1 MIILTKAIIALA
13 LGAAMIASP
22 ALKAE
27 AADNIAY
34 ENAVTEADEK
44 IVIAEYEAFIAS
56 KKSEATAKNSSSD
69 DESAPIEESNAAA
82 NDDEAGKS
90 DNKYEGIYNKNS
102 DEDASDNTE
111 NKFKE
116 IYDIAMTHAS
126 EILSLCAF
134 IGSLVCA
141 VIYKSGLLPMVEN
154 GLKSIRSVTAKI
166 KEATDRAE
174 LDNKTSLCNINDRID
189 ELEKTLGNAT
199 EALSTLAKRLE
210 EIGAQRDYQE
220 KISNLLG
227 GEIDMLYDI
236 FMSSN
241 LPEYEKTRVGERV
254 AKLKKDL
261 NENEGE

>member
-1 MIILTKAIIALA
+1 MMILTKAIIALA
-13 LGAAMIASP
+13 LGAAIMATP

-27 AADNIAY
+27 ATSIAY
-34 ENAVTEADEK
+34 ANVETEKESEQIVMAEVEVLSAAD
-44 IVIAEYEAFIAS
+44 IG
-56 KKSEATAKNSSSD
+56 EATAIKAQSQSD
-69 DESAPIEESNAAA
+69 ENASTEDSDTMLNNNEADKTESDYESN
-82 NDDEAGKS
+82 DDNTS
-90 DNKYEGIYNKNS
+90 
-102 DEDASDNTE
+102 NTE

-134 IGSLVCA
+134 IGSLACA

-154 GLKSIRSVTAKI
+154 GLKSIRNATAKI
-166 KEATDRAE
+166 KEVTDRAE
-174 LDNKTSLCNINDRID
+174 LDSKTSLCNISSRID
-189 ELEKTLGNAT
+189 VLEKTLDNAT

>member
-1 MIILTKAIIALA
+1 MMILTKAIIALA
-13 LGAAMIASP
+13 LGAAIIANPS
-22 ALKAE
+22 LEAE
-27 AADNIAY
+27 ATSIYKNVEIEKESEKTSMAEVEVLNVTNLDEAIAIKIQSRSDETADTDDLDTVQN
-34 ENAVTEADEK
+34 NNEADKTEND
-44 IVIAEYEAFIAS
+44 Y
-56 KKSEATAKNSSSD
+56 
-69 DESAPIEESNAAA
+69 ESN
-82 NDDEAGKS
+82 DDNTS
-90 DNKYEGIYNKNS
+90 
-102 DEDASDNTE
+102 NTE

-116 IYDIAMTHAS
+116 IYEIAMTHAS

-174 LDNKTSLCNINDRID
+174 LDNKTSLCNINGRID

>member
-1 MIILTKAIIALA
+1 MMILTKAIIALA
-13 LGAAMIASP
+13 LGAAIIANPS
-22 ALKAE
+22 LEAE
-27 AADNIAY
+27 ATSIYNNVETEKESEKTSMAEVEVLNVTNLDEAIAIKIQSRSDETADTDDLDTVLN
-34 ENAVTEADEK
+34 NNEADKTEND
-44 IVIAEYEAFIAS
+44 Y
-56 KKSEATAKNSSSD
+56 
-69 DESAPIEESNAAA
+69 ESN
-82 NDDEAGKS
+82 DDNTS
-90 DNKYEGIYNKNS
+90 
-102 DEDASDNTE
+102 NTE

-116 IYDIAMTHAS
+116 IYEIAMTHAS

-154 GLKSIRSVTAKI
+154 GLKSIRNVTAKI

-174 LDNKTSLCNINDRID
+174 LDNKTSLCNINGRID